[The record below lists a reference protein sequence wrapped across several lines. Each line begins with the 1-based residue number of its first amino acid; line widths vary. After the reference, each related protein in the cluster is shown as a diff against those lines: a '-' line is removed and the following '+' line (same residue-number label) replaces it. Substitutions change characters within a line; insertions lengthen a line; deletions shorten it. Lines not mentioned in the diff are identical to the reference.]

1 MAIVLRSKREITKMR
16 AAGLL
21 VWEAHQCAGQL
32 VKPGVTT
39 RELDAVVDRLFAQRH
54 AEPLFKG
61 VPGPIPFPAA
71 TCISVNEE
79 IVHGIPGD
87 RELREG
93 DIVSLDT
100 GCRLNGWCGDAA
112 VTYLVG
118 ECSDLAK
125 HLLATTLGALNLA
138 IELLPVKSRWSEIA
152 REVQQFVTDGGLEVI
167 DTFVGHGI
175 GREMH
180 EPPQV
185 PNFVDL
191 DSWEDFELRPGLVLA
206 IEPMVCTGSKEVICR
221 DDHWTQAT
229 RDGGLAAHCEHTVAL
244 TSEGPMI
251 LTEGPT
257 SEIPTSEVS
266 YRETP
271 SA

>member
-1 MAIVLRSKREITKMR
+1 MAIVLRSKREIAKMR
-16 AAGLL
+16 KAGLL
-21 VWEAHQCAGQL
+21 VWEAHQRAGQL
-32 VKPGVTT
+32 IRPGVTT
-39 RELDAVVDRLFAQRH
+39 RELDAVVDQLFAQHH

-61 VPGPIPFPAA
+61 VPGPVPFPTA

-87 RELREG
+87 RELCEG

-112 VTYLVG
+112 VTHLVG

-125 HLLATTLGALNLA
+125 QLLATTMGALNLA
-138 IELLPVKSRWSEIA
+138 IDLLAVKSRWSEVA
-152 REVQQFVTDGGLEVI
+152 REIEQFVTDSGLRVI

-185 PNFVDL
+185 PNFFSNQ
-191 DSWEDFELRPGLVLA
+191 DSWVDFDLRTGLVLA
-206 IEPMVCTGSKEVICR
+206 IEPMVCTGRKSVICR

-244 TSEGPMI
+244 TSDGPMI
-251 LTEGPT
+251 LTEGP
-257 SEIPTSEVS
+257 SS
-266 YRETP
+266 
-271 SA
+271 

>member
-1 MAIVLRSKREITKMR
+1 MAIVLRSKREIAKMR
-16 AAGLL
+16 EAGLL
-21 VWEAHQCAGQL
+21 VWEAHQRVGQL

-39 RELDAVVDRLFAQRH
+39 GELDAVVDQLFAERH

-61 VPGPIPFPAA
+61 VPGPVPFPAA

-79 IVHGIPGD
+79 IVHGIPGG
-87 RELREG
+87 RRLCEG

-112 VTYLVG
+112 VTHLVG
-118 ECSDLAK
+118 ECSDLAR
-125 HLLATTLGALNLA
+125 HLLATTLGALDLA
-138 IELLPVKSRWSEIA
+138 IDLLAVKSLWSEIA
-152 REVQQFVTDGGLEVI
+152 LEIQRFVNDAGLEVI
-167 DTFVGHGI
+167 ETFVGHGI

-185 PNFVDL
+185 PNFVNL
-191 DSWEDFELRPGLVLA
+191 ESWVDFELRPGLVLA

-221 DDHWTQAT
+221 QDHWTQVT

-244 TSEGPMI
+244 TSEGPLI
-251 LTEGPT
+251 LTAGPWGQEPG
-257 SEIPTSEVS
+257 S
-266 YRETP
+266 
-271 SA
+271 